1 MRPLTGARTGSRLAR
16 LLPRRVPSVRPLT
29 GARTGSRLAPLL
41 ARRVRGGVERTVDI
55 RCMMRDAQPMRTTL
69 NLDEDVLWAAKELAA
84 QRRVPVGRVVSELA
98 RKALA
103 PRSHRVEER
112 NGVPLL
118 PSRDGARPVSLA
130 AVNALRD
137 DEP

>member
-1 MRPLTGARTGSRLAR
+1 
-16 LLPRRVPSVRPLT
+16 
-29 GARTGSRLAPLL
+29 
-41 ARRVRGGVERTVDI
+41 
-55 RCMMRDAQPMRTTL
+55 MRTTL

-84 QRRVPVGRVVSELA
+84 QRGVPLGRAVSQLA
-98 RKALA
+98 RKALT
-103 PRSHRVEER
+103 PPSKRLETR

-118 PSRDGARPVSLA
+118 PPRNGARPVSLT